1 MGNAI
6 EWLAQPLCSCYHLV
20 VVQTC
25 SVPISG
31 FTTDPNA
38 SLRWAV
44 GFLSSGER
52 ELLGLWK
59 ASTWAD
65 TLSDLE
71 ARGVTE
77 IRFIVTPERLGLAP
91 SSESC
96 IGAPGQISSAVEG
109 ASRVPGL
116 HRAKRLR
123 RALDVA
129 NADVAHLRTSVD
141 GAIARHGRFASEGD
155 AMSVVL
161 AALVRAESELDARAL
176 RHLAGRSRAVRQAT
190 SIAEAAPA

>member
-6 EWLAQPLCSCYHLV
+6 EWLARPLCSCYHLV
-20 VVQTC
+20 VAQTC
-25 SVPISG
+25 SLPISG
-31 FTTDPNA
+31 FTTDTNA

-52 ELLGLWK
+52 EVLGLWK

-65 TLSDLE
+65 ILSDLE
-71 ARGVTE
+71 ARGIKE
-77 IRFIVTPERLGLAP
+77 IRFLVTPERLGLAP

-96 IGAPGQISSAVEG
+96 IGAPGLISSAIED
-109 ASRVPGL
+109 ASKVPGL

-123 RALDVA
+123 RAVDLA
-129 NADVAHLRTSVD
+129 SADVAHLRTSVD

-155 AMSVVL
+155 ALSIVL
-161 AALVRAESELDARAL
+161 AALVRAESELDAGAL
-176 RHLAGRSRAVRQAT
+176 RHLAGRRRVSRQAT